1 MGVGINQGATF
12 DGILLSD
19 YSSVTGTKSKFGETV
34 MRFAKGGVV
43 KHAAV
48 YYGQSNDGTVYVYSK
63 NGWGA
68 KPEVMKLSTMKLVY
82 PGVSL
87 KGIKS
92 QDSGLYNPR

>member
-1 MGVGINQGATF
+1 MVVF
-12 DGILLSD
+12 CDGRLVLA
-19 YSSVTGTKSKFGETV
+19 E
-34 MRFAKGGVV
+34 
-43 KHAAV
+43 
-48 YYGQSNDGTVYVYSK
+48 
-63 NGWGA
+63 A